1 MILFSNI
8 HLFSFGFLDRLIPV
22 SLKSL
27 FVFFQIL
34 LTEFLKITFFGVE
47 YLDLV
52 TVFEGLFVV
61 ALASF

>member
-8 HLFSFGFLDRLIPV
+8 HLFSFRFLDCLIAV

-34 LTEFLKITFFGVE
+34 LTEFLKITFFGAE